1 MSVTNENTVK
11 LSRTFGMREAVT
23 MSVGNVMGVG
33 LFVTGANAVGFMG
46 ADIIYATLAAFLL
59 TIYPAQLYA
68 EMSSSLPFAGGTYKY
83 ASFGLGKFF
92 GFLAGWNYVIAIICV
107 AAAEAF
113 AFSFYFKTMF
123 SAFGVNIP
131 ISDTVIAGACVVVFT
146 ISNVIGTN
154 LTGKLQNAFMYFFWG
169 VAIVW
174 FIMMIP
180 NIQLPHFVQKPDFLD
195 MEGPGFIACVAMVWW
210 CFAGFDAC
218 VSMGEEVKHPH
229 INMPRALI
237 ITPLVVFAL
246 NAIFQWFLV
255 GIVPVENLKTIS
267 TAVAP
272 YADAMIAAGIL
283 GIPMAT
289 LAAGIAFG
297 GGLSTMNSCVAAPP
311 RYLYSMARDGLL
323 PQFLCK
329 VHPKYKTPYIA
340 IIIVGLL
347 AFALVSTNSIH
358 YVAFLSLFTDLLYYV
373 IGIAAALGLRKKF
386 PSIKRPYMA
395 KGVIIGVPIF
405 MILYIIMM
413 TQLDTTATI
422 SGIVW
427 SAIGLA
433 IYLFYGKRHAKDNM
447 DIVTM
452 QSECIAPT
460 AEEATKMDK
469 EYKLW
474 LAIIGIMSIFA
485 LILYTYPHLV

>member
-1 MSVTNENTVK
+1 MSINTENSPQLTR
-11 LSRTFGMREAVT
+11 SFGMREAVT

-46 ADIIYATLAAFLL
+46 ADIIFATLVAFLI

-123 SAFGVNIP
+123 LAFDVTIP
-131 ISDTVIAGACVVVFT
+131 ISDTAIAGVCIVIFT
-146 ISNVIGTN
+146 VSNMLGTD

-180 NIQLPHFVQKPDFLD
+180 NIELPHFVQKPEFLD
-195 MEGPGFIACVAMVWW
+195 LEGPGFIACVAMIWW

-218 VSMGEEVKHPH
+218 VSMGEEIKYPH
-229 INMPRALI
+229 INMPRALV

-246 NAIFQWFLV
+246 NALFQWFLV
-255 GIVPVENLKTIS
+255 GIVAPEDLQSLATS
-267 TAVAP
+267 TAP
-272 YADAMIAAGIL
+272 YADAMMTAGIL
-283 GIPMAT
+283 GIPLVT

-297 GGLSTMNSCVAAPP
+297 GGLSTMNSCIAAPP
-311 RYLYSMARDGLL
+311 RYLFSMARDGML
-323 PQFLCK
+323 PKFLCK

-340 IIIVGLL
+340 ILLVGVL

-358 YVAFLSLFTDLLYYV
+358 YVAFLSLFTDLFYYV
-373 IGIAAALGLRKKF
+373 IGIASALGLRKKY
-386 PSIKRPYMA
+386 PDILRPYTA
-395 KGVIIGVPIF
+395 KALIVGVPIS
-405 MILYIIMM
+405 IVLYLLMM
-413 TQLDTTATI
+413 TQLDTTATV
-422 SGIVW
+422 SGLIW
-427 SAIGLA
+427 SAIGLL
-433 IYLFYGKRHAKDNM
+433 IFVFYGRHHAKDAM
-447 DIVTM
+447 DITSM
-452 QSECIAPT
+452 Q
-460 AEEATKMDK
+460 AELVNPEGEESVKMDK

-474 LAIIGIMSIFA
+474 LAIVCSLSVLALALYIFPM
-485 LILYTYPHLV
+485 LG

>member
-1 MSVTNENTVK
+1 MDDKSQGAVK
-11 LSRTFGMREAVT
+11 LTRAFGMREAVT

-46 ADIIYATLAAFLL
+46 ADIIFATLAAFFL

-68 EMSSSLPFAGGTYKY
+68 EMSSALPYAGGTYKY
-83 ASFGLGKFF
+83 ASFGLGRFF

-113 AFSFYFKTMF
+113 AFSFYFKTLF
-123 SAFGVNIP
+123 LAFDITIP
-131 ISDTVIAGACVVVFT
+131 ISDTVIAGACIVVFT
-146 ISNVIGTN
+146 ISNVIGTD

-174 FIMMIP
+174 FIMMMP
-180 NIQLPHFVQKPDFLD
+180 HVQLPHFVQKPEFLD

-218 VSMGEEVKHPH
+218 VSMGEEIKHPH

-246 NAIFQWFLV
+246 NALFQWFLV
-255 GIVPVENLKTIS
+255 AIVPVDKLASIA
-267 TAVAP
+267 TATAP

-311 RYLYSMARDGLL
+311 RYLYAMARDGML
-323 PQFLCK
+323 PQVFCK
-329 VHPKYKTPYIA
+329 LHPKYKTPHVA
-340 IIIVGLL
+340 IIALGLL

-358 YVAFLSLFTDLLYYV
+358 YVAFLSLFTDLFYYV
-373 IGIAAALGLRKKF
+373 IGIAAALGLRKKY
-386 PSIKRPYMA
+386 PNLIRPYKA
-395 KGVIIGVPIF
+395 KAVMLGVPVFIA
-405 MILYIIMM
+405 LYVLMM
-413 TQLDTTATI
+413 TQLDMTATV
-422 SGIVW
+422 SGLVW
-427 SAIGLA
+427 SLVGLL
-433 IYLFYGKRHAKDNM
+433 IYLFYGRYHAKDAV
-447 DIVTM
+447 DISTL
-452 QSECIAPT
+452 QAECDAPSK
-460 AEEATKMDK
+460 EEEVKMHK

-474 LAIIGIMSIFA
+474 LRIITVMFVIA
-485 LILYTYPHLV
+485 LALYVYPHVS

>member
-1 MSVTNENTVK
+1 MDVKTENTVK
-11 LSRTFGMREAVT
+11 LVRTFGMREAVT

-46 ADIIYATLAAFLL
+46 ADIIFATVAAFLM
-59 TIYPAQLYA
+59 TFYPAQLYA

-83 ASFGLGKFF
+83 AYFGLGRFF

-113 AFSFYFKTMF
+113 AFSFYFKTIF
-123 SAFGVNIP
+123 LAFDIVIP
-131 ISDTVIAGACVVVFT
+131 VSDTFIAGLCVLIFT
-146 ISNVIGTN
+146 ISNVIGTD

-180 NIQLPHFVQKPDFLD
+180 HVQLPHFVQKPEFLD

-218 VSMGEEVKHPH
+218 VSMGEEIKYPH
-229 INMPRALI
+229 INMPRSLI

-246 NAIFQWFLV
+246 NALFQWFLV
-255 GIVPVENLKTIS
+255 GIVPTENLASIA
-267 TAVAP
+267 TATAP
-272 YADAMIAAGIL
+272 YADAMIAAAIL
-283 GIPMAT
+283 GIPLAT
-289 LAAGIAFG
+289 LAAGVAFG

-311 RYLYSMARDGLL
+311 RYLYAMARDGML

-329 VHPKYKTPYIA
+329 VHPKYKTPHVA
-340 IIIVGLL
+340 IILVGIL

-386 PSIKRPYMA
+386 PQIKRPYMA
-395 KGVIIGVPIF
+395 KAVMVGVPVF
-405 MILYIIMM
+405 MALYLLMM
-413 TQLDTTATI
+413 TQLDTTATL
-422 SGIVW
+422 SGIIW
-427 SAIGLA
+427 SVLGL
-433 IYLFYGKRHAKDNM
+433 IIFVFYGRHHAKESM
-447 DIVTM
+447 DISTM
-452 QSECIAPT
+452 QAEMIQPC
-460 AEEATKMDK
+460 AEESQKMDK

-474 LAIIGIMSIFA
+474 MSIIVA
-485 LILYTYPHLV
+485 LSLVAIALYVFPHVS